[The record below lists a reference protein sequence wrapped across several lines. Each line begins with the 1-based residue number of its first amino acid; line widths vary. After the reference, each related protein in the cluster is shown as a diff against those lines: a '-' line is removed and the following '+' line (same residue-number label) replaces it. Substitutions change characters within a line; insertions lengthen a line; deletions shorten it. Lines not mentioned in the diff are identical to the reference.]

1 MRGLLPI
8 CLLVALAAGI
18 GSWRWLVAHE
28 APPAPPAGTPAKAA
42 APDAAPRSATAE
54 LPVATARP
62 AATATAKAGGT
73 VKFPDGS
80 SMPALNGVV
89 GEVVQQWGSTKFSK
103 VVGVEDGPGGWQW
116 YVHENG
122 ARSTTAMIDMN
133 GVPQAMGVVAEPQQS
148 LPLLPGT
155 GLPPGTR

>member
-8 CLLVALAAGI
+8 AVLAALAAGI
-18 GSWRWLVAHE
+18 GAWRWFAHSE
-28 APPAPPAGTPAKAA
+28 APPAPLAGGSSPQVSTPVEPK
-42 APDAAPRSATAE
+42 PVTAE
-54 LPVATARP
+54 LPVEQENAP
-62 AATATAKAGGT
+62 APDKPQAAGT

-103 VVGVEDGPGGWQW
+103 VVGVEDGPGGWKW

-148 LPLLPGT
+148 LPVLPGG
-155 GLPPGTR
+155 GLPPGVR